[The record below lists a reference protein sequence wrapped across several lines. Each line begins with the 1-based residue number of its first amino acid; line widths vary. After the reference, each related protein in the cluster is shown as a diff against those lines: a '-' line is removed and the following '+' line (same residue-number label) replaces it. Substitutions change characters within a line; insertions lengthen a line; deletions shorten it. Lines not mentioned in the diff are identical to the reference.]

1 MASHLA
7 SLPTRARRRVQRRR
21 DKGRN
26 PELLN
31 LRNLLRRFQDQ
42 DPPQVVF
49 LGDSSSVWIGP
60 DDSDKRTVPD
70 MVADLLGPRT
80 PMIVARGPGYCAG
93 IYGAFLRHLAAC
105 SPPQGIVMMSAVRVS
120 MTPWRLHPHYSAARS
135 VALMNAMPAGL
146 PWREVPLDPMPP
158 SPADWDDYDRLT
170 VDMWDG
176 DRRTVGELRLLLKA
190 QPQSQVQRV
199 LQNRLLHSLHFP
211 ETVHRGDRGAEE
223 WIGVG
228 EQCAKI
234 AAPTTMVA
242 TPVNHA
248 AALPEVGEG
257 LRIRVQETFDAVS
270 GAWLEGVGDARG
282 SAESQT
288 LTSFEPNLFIEP
300 DQPHEHLNEAGRRRL
315 AQSIVAR
322 LELSR

>member
-7 SLPTRARRRVQRRR
+7 SLPSRVRRRAQRRLDR
-21 DKGRN
+21 DKN

-31 LRNLLRRFQDQ
+31 LRNLLRRFQDEG
-42 DPPQVVF
+42 PPQVVF

-60 DDSDKRTVPD
+60 DDSDRRTVPD
-70 MVADLLGPRT
+70 MVTDLLGPRT
-80 PMIVARGPGYCAG
+80 RVIVARGPGYCAG

-105 SPPQGIVMMSAVRVS
+105 SPPQAIVMMSAVRVS
-120 MTPWRLHPHYSAARS
+120 MTPWRLHPHYSASRS

-146 PWREVPLDPMPP
+146 PWREIPLEPLRPL
-158 SPADWDDYDRLT
+158 PADWDEYDRMP
-170 VDMWDG
+170 VNMWDG
-176 DRRTVGELRLLLKA
+176 SRRTVGELRLLLKA

-211 ETVHRGDRGAEE
+211 ETVRRGDWGAEE

-234 AAPTTMVA
+234 AAPTTMIA
-242 TPVNHA
+242 TPVNHV
-248 AALPEVGEG
+248 AALPEVGAR
-257 LRIRVQETFDAVS
+257 LRMRVQETFDAIS
-270 GAWLEGVGDARG
+270 DAWLDGVGDARG
-282 SAESQT
+282 SAESET
-288 LTSFEPNLFIEP
+288 LTSFGPELFIEP

-315 AQSIVAR
+315 AECIVAR
-322 LELSR
+322 LDLSR